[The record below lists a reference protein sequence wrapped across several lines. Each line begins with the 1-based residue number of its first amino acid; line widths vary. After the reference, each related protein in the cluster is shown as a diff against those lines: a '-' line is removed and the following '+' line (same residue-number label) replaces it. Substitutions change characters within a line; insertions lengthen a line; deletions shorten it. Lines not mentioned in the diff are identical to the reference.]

1 MFKNRHIQVKL
12 VKDTKNETPEAT
24 LPTITREDI
33 DRMIDNGIKKVVIGA
48 VVIGAAFAVLN
59 TASQIAV
66 KKTKEAQND

>member
-12 VKDTKNETPEAT
+12 VKDTKTEPEAT

-66 KKTKEAQND
+66 KKTAEAKND

>member
-12 VKDTKNETPEAT
+12 VKDTKTEPETT

-66 KKTKEAQND
+66 KKTAEAKND